1 LHEFPPVPADLDGW
15 RGYLARFPYR
25 SPAVPNAKGAPT
37 LNPCFVEALMGFP
50 EGWTQGTRSQR
61 LKQLGN
67 AVVPQCAEVVGH
79 VLMGL
84 ARAF

>member
-1 LHEFPPVPADLDGW
+1 
-15 RGYLARFPYR
+15 
-25 SPAVPNAKGAPT
+25 
-37 LNPCFVEALMGFP
+37 MGFP